1 MKNKLQIRPAEI
13 QDIHAIRNLLE
24 QLGYRQSVE
33 QLRNKLGAVPEGAF
47 AFVAETGGS
56 VVGFMSL
63 HIIDWMHRPDAAAR
77 LSALVVDERCRRMG
91 IGRALIAL
99 AETTA
104 AQRGCTYIEL
114 TSNLRRRADGT
125 YDFYDSLGY
134 DRAEDTTYFRKPLRT
149 PTSGRRSVP

>member
-1 MKNKLQIRPAEI
+1 MKNAIAIRPALST
-13 QDIHAIRNLLE
+13 DAAAISPLLR
-24 QLGYRQSVE
+24 QLGYHQPSEVLAQR
-33 QLRNKLGAVPEGAF
+33 LTARLDAL
-47 AFVAETGGS
+47 AFVVERDEQ
-56 VVGFMSL
+56 VVAFMSL

-77 LSALVVDERCRRMG
+77 LSALVVDERYRRMG

-104 AQRGCTYIEL
+104 VQRGCTSIEL

-134 DRAEDTTYFRKPLRT
+134 DRAEDTTYFRKPLRST
-149 PTSGRRSVP
+149 PGGHRSVP